1 MDNRSVFEVGK
12 PYLPALGL
20 GEGVRFG
27 IDGSGCFL
35 MYEFNRPTDAEVSAT
50 KSGQPFEIKFV
61 TVNGIIWILSKCGT
75 LRWTDA
81 PYNPRL
87 SSSLPDPASIGDKEG
102 LAMTLVMLDSYD
114 AVVKSTRLIG
124 LGTDFSRHLASEV
137 LRVRS
142 QPMTVREAGMS
153 ISQTMRMYST
163 ELLVQKASNGFKL

>member
-87 SSSLPDPASIGDKEG
+87 SSSLQSE
-102 LAMTLVMLDSYD
+102 
-114 AVVKSTRLIG
+114 TRK
-124 LGTDFSRHLASEV
+124 DWR
-137 LRVRS
+137 
-142 QPMTVREAGMS
+142 
-153 ISQTMRMYST
+153 
-163 ELLVQKASNGFKL
+163 